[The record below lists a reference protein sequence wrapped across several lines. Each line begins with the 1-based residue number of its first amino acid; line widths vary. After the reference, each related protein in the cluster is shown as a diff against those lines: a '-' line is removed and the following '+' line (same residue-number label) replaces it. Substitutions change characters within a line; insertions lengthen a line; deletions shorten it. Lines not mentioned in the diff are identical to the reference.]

1 MKKQVILKPL
11 RHRGQDCVA
20 INFEFDASI
29 KAAVKKIGA
38 RWTQTHRC
46 FYIKNSTKAKQ
57 QLYLQLR
64 ALKCYVDYS
73 AMPKKRPVKHSLLN
87 FEALPQ
93 SHQAAYT
100 AFKNYLIG
108 HRKSAST
115 IHTYANFIQR
125 FLSFYADRNLD
136 RINTRSIEV
145 FMEEVIAKGGY
156 SVSSHRQCISAFK
169 HFSELNLG
177 MTYDS
182 SELHLPKKDKKLP
195 VVLSAIEVIELIR
208 VTRNLKHRAIIG
220 LIYSSGLRIGE
231 LINLHISD
239 LDLERNTI
247 HIRRGKGRKDRVC
260 DLGERIKPML
270 INYAQTY
277 QPKLFLFEGDA
288 PRKAY
293 SASSIRQFLRRS
305 CKAAG
310 IKKHVTPHTLRHSYA
325 THLLENGVDVRYIQE
340 LLGHSRPETTMIYT
354 HVSERKLS
362 EITNP
367 LDQAIHKYNQ
377 LDKRDTHT
385 LLSRNKNK

>member
-1 MKKQVILKPL
+1 
-11 RHRGQDCVA
+11 
-20 INFEFDASI
+20 
-29 KAAVKKIGA
+29 
-38 RWTQTHRC
+38 
-46 FYIKNSTKAKQ
+46 
-57 QLYLQLR
+57 
-64 ALKCYVDYS
+64 
-73 AMPKKRPVKHSLLN
+73 
-87 FEALPQ
+87 
-93 SHQAAYT
+93 
-100 AFKNYLIG
+100 
-108 HRKSAST
+108 
-115 IHTYANFIQR
+115 
-125 FLSFYADRNLD
+125 
-136 RINTRSIEV
+136 
-145 FMEEVIAKGGY
+145 
-156 SVSSHRQCISAFK
+156 
-169 HFSELNLG
+169 
-177 MTYDS
+177 
-182 SELHLPKKDKKLP
+182 
-195 VVLSAIEVIELIR
+195 LIR

-277 QPKLFLFEGDA
+277 QPKLFLFEGDESG
-288 PRKAY
+288 KAY